1 MEMVGAEL
9 NRFFSLY
16 GFCLGSASKR
26 SSGRL
31 KGKRQ
36 EGLKY
41 LFPLEC
47 CSSVT
52 LRDHTSCAAIPLPDS
67 AFTLPS
73 PCLLRPRGDTGFS
86 VLLCL
91 VSQYPSLDVET
102 LMERIPNCENISLK
116 CGSGK
121 PALSSRGPN
130 SCSF

>member
-67 AFTLPS
+67 ALTLPS
-73 PCLLRPRGDTGFS
+73 PCLLRPRGDTSFS

-91 VSQYPSLDVET
+91 VSQHPSLDVET

>member
-91 VSQYPSLDVET
+91 VSQHPSLDVET

>member
-67 AFTLPS
+67 ALTLPS

-91 VSQYPSLDVET
+91 VSQHPSLDVET